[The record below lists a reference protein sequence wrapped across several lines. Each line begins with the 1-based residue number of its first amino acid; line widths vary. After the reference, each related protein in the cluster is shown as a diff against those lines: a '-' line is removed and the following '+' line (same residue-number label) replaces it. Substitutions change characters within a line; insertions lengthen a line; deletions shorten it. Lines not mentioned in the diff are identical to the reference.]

1 MNTNKKQKIALIVG
15 AVILAIVIFA
25 PPRIQK
31 FGDQKYRANHNAYAH
46 NQFDV
51 STILIGGGVVAVFTF
66 VAFIILK
73 SKD

>member
-31 FGDQKYRANHNAYAH
+31 HGSTKYKANTDKRYH
-46 NQFDV
+46 NQLDV